1 LNRPGISHFY
11 GAATYYIDKNAS
23 RPYIFTIHFKEH
35 NSRMDIDDIIIDNN
49 DIPLDRD
56 LFEKELISIDQVL
69 PDTLYII
76 PIRYRPIFPG
86 IITPLIIS
94 QGRFSDVVDRVINE
108 SRTIGLVL
116 IKDDDKEEIDFQD
129 LFTYGTA
136 AKILKR
142 INLPDGGVNV
152 LINSVKRFR
161 ITRLVTE
168 KRFIVADVDYLED
181 RGVNRNSTEVKALTR
196 EILGQLKMLSENNP
210 LFTEE
215 MKLTMLNVDEPGKIA
230 DFVTSILNLEKDE
243 YQDVLQ
249 TLDVRKRLE
258 KVLRLLHK
266 EMEVATVQKK
276 IQSAINDKIDKQQRE
291 FFLREQL
298 KAIKQELGI
307 EEDERSR
314 EVREMRKKIKD
325 LDLRGEVFDRINDE
339 IEKISLMDTTSSEYT
354 VTRNYLDTVLALPW
368 ASRTED
374 SIDLDRAEK
383 ILNRDHYG
391 LEDVKKRIL
400 EFLAV
405 KKLKPDSRGSIICLL
420 GPPGVG
426 KTSLGRSIAAS
437 LNRKFFRV
445 SLGGMRDEAEIKGHR
460 RTYIGAMPGKIM
472 QGIRICK
479 SKNPVF
485 MLDEIDKM
493 GQSFQGDPASALLEV
508 LDPEQNVE
516 FRDYYLDL
524 PFDLSNV
531 LFITTANTLDTIPPV
546 LADRMEVIRLS
557 GYIANE
563 KYEIARR
570 YLLPKQLRQHG
581 LKKDAVKID
590 KDGILYII
598 NGWARESGV
607 RSLERQI
614 EKICRKTATVVA
626 RKKKPLP
633 RALTRKLIAQDLGP
647 EIFTDDELDRS
658 SRPGIVTGLAWTSFG
673 GETLQVESI
682 PVNSK
687 QSGEMKI
694 TGQLGD
700 VMIESANIAYSYVQR
715 LLGNDPDAVEFFS
728 RHMIHVHVPAGATP
742 KDGPSAGIT
751 ILSSLYSTATGRVAR
766 ANIAMTGELTLTGR
780 VLPVGGIKEKV
791 IAAKKARIK
800 HIVMPGQ
807 NQKDLQEIPDYI
819 KRGLVFHPVRRAEE
833 VIEFVFPSK
842 KKSHGAGGSK
852 CQSGT

>member
-1 LNRPGISHFY
+1 
-11 GAATYYIDKNAS
+11 
-23 RPYIFTIHFKEH
+23 
-35 NSRMDIDDIIIDNN
+35 MDIDDIIIDGN
-49 DIPLDRD
+49 DIPLDSD

-69 PDTLYII
+69 PETLYII

-94 QGRFSDVVDRVINE
+94 QGRFSDVVDRVINQ

-116 IKDDDKEEIDFQD
+116 IKDDDKEEIDSKD
-129 LFTYGTA
+129 LFDYGTA

-152 LINSVKRFR
+152 LINSVRRFK
-161 ITRLVTE
+161 IDKLVAD
-168 KRFIVADVDYLED
+168 KRFIVADVNYLDD
-181 RGVNRNSTEVKALTR
+181 RLANKNSTEVKALTR
-196 EILGQLKMLSENNP
+196 EILGQLKMLSDNNP

-230 DFVTSILNLEKDE
+230 DFVTSILNLEKNE

-249 TLDVRKRLE
+249 TLDVKKRLE

-266 EMEVATVQKK
+266 EIEVAAVQKK
-276 IQSAINDKIDKQQRE
+276 IQTVINDKIDKQQRE

-298 KAIKQELGI
+298 KAIRQELGI

-314 EVREMRKKIKD
+314 EVKEMRKKIKE
-325 LDLRGEVFDRINDE
+325 LELGGEVLDRVTE
-339 IEKISLMDTTSSEYT
+339 ELEKLALMDTASSEYT
-354 VTRNYLDTVLALPW
+354 VTRNYLETLLALPW
-368 ASRTED
+368 NSRTED

-426 KTSLGRSIAAS
+426 KTSLGRSIATS

-460 RTYIGAMPGKIM
+460 RTYIGAMPGKII
-472 QGIRICK
+472 QGIKICK

-508 LDPEQNVE
+508 LDPEQNID
-516 FRDYYLDL
+516 FRDYYLDV
-524 PFDLSNV
+524 PFDLSGV

-546 LADRMEVIRLS
+546 LADRMEIIRLS

-563 KYEIARR
+563 KNEIARL
-570 YLLPKQLRQHG
+570 YLLAKQLKQHG

-590 KDGILYII
+590 KQGFMYII
-598 NGWARESGV
+598 NGWAREAGV
-607 RSLERQI
+607 RTLERQI
-614 EKICRKTATVVA
+614 EKICRKTATQVA
-626 RKKKPLP
+626 RKKRTTAKPLS
-633 RALTRKLIAQDLGP
+633 LKHIAEYLGP
-647 EIFTDDELDRS
+647 EIFIDDDLDKSGRV
-658 SRPGIVTGLAWTSFG
+658 GIVTGLAWTSFG
-673 GETLQVESI
+673 GETMQVESI
-682 PVNSK
+682 TVRSK
-687 QSGEMKI
+687 QGGDLKL

-700 VMIESANIAYSYVQR
+700 VMIESAKIAYSYAQH
-715 LLGNDPDAVEFFS
+715 LLNRNVSAEQLFTGNLF
-728 RHMIHVHVPAGATP
+728 HVHVPAGATP
-742 KDGPSAGIT
+742 KDGPSAGVT
-751 ILSSLYSTATGRVAR
+751 ILSSIYSTATGKIAR
-766 ANIAMTGELTLTGR
+766 PNLAMTGELTLTGR

-791 IAAKKARIK
+791 IAAKKAKIR
-800 HIVMPGQ
+800 HIIIPKK
-807 NQKDLQEIPDYI
+807 NEKDLHDIPDYI
-819 KRGLVFHPVRRAEE
+819 KKGLVFHMVNQAEE
-833 VIEFVFPSK
+833 VIDFVFTKGK
-842 KKSHGAGGSK
+842 KK
-852 CQSGT
+852 

>member
-1 LNRPGISHFY
+1 
-11 GAATYYIDKNAS
+11 
-23 RPYIFTIHFKEH
+23 
-35 NSRMDIDDIIIDNN
+35 MDIDDIIIDGN
-49 DIPLDRD
+49 DIPLDSD

-94 QGRFSDVVDRVINE
+94 QGRFSDVVDRVINQ

-116 IKDDDKEEIDFQD
+116 IKDDDKEEIDSKD
-129 LFTYGTA
+129 LFDYGTA

-152 LINSVKRFR
+152 LINSVRRFK
-161 ITRLVTE
+161 INKLVAD
-168 KRFIVADVDYLED
+168 KRFIVADVNYLED
-181 RGVNRNSTEVKALTR
+181 RLANKNSTEVKALTR
-196 EILGQLKMLSENNP
+196 EILGQLKMLSDNNP

-230 DFVTSILNLEKDE
+230 DFVTSILNLEKNE

-249 TLDVRKRLE
+249 TLDVKKRLE

-266 EMEVATVQKK
+266 EMEVAAVQKK
-276 IQSAINDKIDKQQRE
+276 IQTVINDKIDKQQRE

-298 KAIKQELGI
+298 KAIRQELGI

-325 LDLRGEVFDRINDE
+325 FELKGEVHDRVTE
-339 IEKISLMDTTSSEYT
+339 ELEKLALMDTASSEYT
-354 VTRNYLDTVLALPW
+354 VTRNYLETLLALPW
-368 ASRTED
+368 NSRTED
-374 SIDLDRAEK
+374 SIDLDRAER

-426 KTSLGRSIAAS
+426 KTSLGRSIATS

-460 RTYIGAMPGKIM
+460 RTYIGAMPGKII
-472 QGIRICK
+472 QGIKICK

-508 LDPEQNVE
+508 LDPEQNID
-516 FRDYYLDL
+516 FRDYYLDV
-524 PFDLSNV
+524 PFDLSGV

-546 LADRMEVIRLS
+546 LADRMEIIRLS

-563 KYEIARR
+563 KNEIARR
-570 YLLPKQLRQHG
+570 YLLPKQLKQHG

-590 KDGILYII
+590 KQGFMYII
-598 NGWARESGV
+598 NGWAREAGV
-607 RSLERQI
+607 RTLERQI
-614 EKICRKTATVVA
+614 EKICRKTATQVA
-626 RKKKPLP
+626 RKKRPSVKPL
-633 RALTRKLIAQDLGP
+633 ALKQIAEYLGP
-647 EIFTDDELDRS
+647 EIFLDDDLDKSVRV
-658 SRPGIVTGLAWTSFG
+658 GIVTGLAWTSFG
-673 GETLQVESI
+673 GETMQVESI
-682 PVNSK
+682 PVRSK
-687 QSGEMKI
+687 QGGDLKL

-700 VMIESANIAYSYVQR
+700 VMIESAKIAYSYAQH
-715 LLGNDPDAVEFFS
+715 LLNKNPSAEQLFSGNL
-728 RHMIHVHVPAGATP
+728 IHVHVPAGATP
-742 KDGPSAGIT
+742 KDG
-751 ILSSLYSTATGRVAR
+751 
-766 ANIAMTGELTLTGR
+766 
-780 VLPVGGIKEKV
+780 
-791 IAAKKARIK
+791 
-800 HIVMPGQ
+800 
-807 NQKDLQEIPDYI
+807 
-819 KRGLVFHPVRRAEE
+819 
-833 VIEFVFPSK
+833 
-842 KKSHGAGGSK
+842 
-852 CQSGT
+852 

>member
-1 LNRPGISHFY
+1 
-11 GAATYYIDKNAS
+11 
-23 RPYIFTIHFKEH
+23 
-35 NSRMDIDDIIIDNN
+35 MDIDDIIIDGN
-49 DIPLDRD
+49 DIPLDSD

-94 QGRFSDVVDRVINE
+94 QGRFSDVVDRVINQ

-116 IKDDDKEEIDFQD
+116 IKDDDKEEIDSKD
-129 LFTYGTA
+129 LFDYGTA

-152 LINSVKRFR
+152 LINSVRRFK
-161 ITRLVTE
+161 INKLVAD
-168 KRFIVADVDYLED
+168 KRFIVADVNYLED
-181 RGVNRNSTEVKALTR
+181 RLANKNSTEVKALTR
-196 EILGQLKMLSENNP
+196 EILGQLKMLSDNNP

-230 DFVTSILNLEKDE
+230 DFVTSILNLEKNE

-249 TLDVRKRLE
+249 TLDVKKRLE

-266 EMEVATVQKK
+266 EMEVAAVQKK
-276 IQSAINDKIDKQQRE
+276 IQTVINDKIDKQQRE

-298 KAIKQELGI
+298 KAIRQELGI

-325 LDLRGEVFDRINDE
+325 FELKGEVHDRVTE
-339 IEKISLMDTTSSEYT
+339 ELEKLALMDTASSEYT
-354 VTRNYLDTVLALPW
+354 VTRNYLETLLALPW
-368 ASRTED
+368 NSRTED
-374 SIDLDRAEK
+374 SIDLDRAER

-426 KTSLGRSIAAS
+426 KTSLGRSIATS

-460 RTYIGAMPGKIM
+460 RTYIGAMPGKII
-472 QGIRICK
+472 QGIKICK

-508 LDPEQNVE
+508 LDPEQNID
-516 FRDYYLDL
+516 FRDYYLDV
-524 PFDLSNV
+524 PFDLSGV

-546 LADRMEVIRLS
+546 LADRMEIIRLS

-563 KYEIARR
+563 KNEIARR
-570 YLLPKQLRQHG
+570 YLLPKQLKQHG

-590 KDGILYII
+590 KQGFMYII
-598 NGWARESGV
+598 NGWAREAGV
-607 RSLERQI
+607 RTLERQI
-614 EKICRKTATVVA
+614 EKICRKTATQVA
-626 RKKKPLP
+626 RKKRPSVKPL
-633 RALTRKLIAQDLGP
+633 ALKQIAEYLGP
-647 EIFTDDELDRS
+647 EIFLDDDLDKSVRV
-658 SRPGIVTGLAWTSFG
+658 GIVTGLAWTSFG
-673 GETLQVESI
+673 GETMQVESI
-682 PVNSK
+682 PVRSK
-687 QSGEMKI
+687 QGGDLKL

-700 VMIESANIAYSYVQR
+700 VMIESAKIAYSYAQH
-715 LLGNDPDAVEFFS
+715 LLNKNPSAEQLFS
-728 RHMIHVHVPAGATP
+728 DNLIHVHVPAGATP
-742 KDGPSAGIT
+742 KDGPSAGVT
-751 ILSSLYSTATGRVAR
+751 ILSSIYSTATGKIAR
-766 ANIAMTGELTLTGR
+766 PNLAMTGELTLTGR

-791 IAAKKARIK
+791 IAAKKAKIR
-800 HIVMPGQ
+800 HIIIPK
-807 NQKDLQEIPDYI
+807 NNEKDLHDIPDYI
-819 KRGLVFHPVRRAEE
+819 KKGLVFHMVNQAEE
-833 VIEFVFPSK
+833 VIDFVFTKGK
-842 KKSHGAGGSK
+842 KK
-852 CQSGT
+852 

>member
-1 LNRPGISHFY
+1 
-11 GAATYYIDKNAS
+11 
-23 RPYIFTIHFKEH
+23 
-35 NSRMDIDDIIIDNN
+35 MDIDDIIIDGN
-49 DIPLDRD
+49 DIPLDSD

-94 QGRFSDVVDRVINE
+94 QGRFSDVVDRVINQ

-116 IKDDDKEEIDFQD
+116 IKDDDKEEIDSKD
-129 LFTYGTA
+129 LFDYGTA

-152 LINSVKRFR
+152 LINSVRRFK
-161 ITRLVTE
+161 INKLVAD
-168 KRFIVADVDYLED
+168 KRFIVADVNYLED
-181 RGVNRNSTEVKALTR
+181 RLANKNSTEVKALTR
-196 EILGQLKMLSENNP
+196 EILGQLKMLSDNNP

-230 DFVTSILNLEKDE
+230 DFVTSILNLEKNE

-249 TLDVRKRLE
+249 TLDVKKRLE

-266 EMEVATVQKK
+266 EMEVAAVQKK
-276 IQSAINDKIDKQQRE
+276 IQTVINDKIDKQQRE

-298 KAIKQELGI
+298 KAIRQELGI

-325 LDLRGEVFDRINDE
+325 FELKGEVHDRVTE
-339 IEKISLMDTTSSEYT
+339 ELEKLALMDTASSEYT
-354 VTRNYLDTVLALPW
+354 VTRNYLETLLALPW
-368 ASRTED
+368 NSRTED
-374 SIDLDRAEK
+374 SIDLDRAER

-426 KTSLGRSIAAS
+426 KTSLGRSIATS

-460 RTYIGAMPGKIM
+460 RTYIGAMPGKII
-472 QGIRICK
+472 QGIKICK

-508 LDPEQNVE
+508 LDPEQNID
-516 FRDYYLDL
+516 FRDYYLDV
-524 PFDLSNV
+524 PFDLSGV

-546 LADRMEVIRLS
+546 LADRMEIIRLS

-563 KYEIARR
+563 KNEIARR
-570 YLLPKQLRQHG
+570 YLLPKQLKQHG

-590 KDGILYII
+590 KQGFMYII
-598 NGWARESGV
+598 NGWAREAGV
-607 RSLERQI
+607 RTLERQI
-614 EKICRKTATVVA
+614 EKICRKTATQVA
-626 RKKKPLP
+626 RKKRPSVKPL
-633 RALTRKLIAQDLGP
+633 ALKQIAEYLGP
-647 EIFTDDELDRS
+647 EIFLDDDLDKSVRV
-658 SRPGIVTGLAWTSFG
+658 GIVTGLAWTSFG
-673 GETLQVESI
+673 GETMQVESI
-682 PVNSK
+682 PVRSK
-687 QSGEMKI
+687 QGGDLKL

-700 VMIESANIAYSYVQR
+700 VMIESAKIAYSYAQH
-715 LLGNDPDAVEFFS
+715 LLNKNPSAEQLFSGNL
-728 RHMIHVHVPAGATP
+728 IHVHVPAGATP
-742 KDGPSAGIT
+742 KDGPSAGVT
-751 ILSSLYSTATGRVAR
+751 ILSSIYSTATGKIAR
-766 ANIAMTGELTLTGR
+766 PNLAMTGELTLTGR

-791 IAAKKARIK
+791 IAAKKAKIR
-800 HIVMPGQ
+800 HIIIPK
-807 NQKDLQEIPDYI
+807 NNEKDLHDIPDYI
-819 KRGLVFHPVRRAEE
+819 KKGLVFHMVNQAEE
-833 VIEFVFPSK
+833 VIDFVFTKGK
-842 KKSHGAGGSK
+842 KK
-852 CQSGT
+852 